1 MGNKER
7 YCYSHRDHV
16 SHLIV
21 FSSLA
26 LQVALLSS
34 TEYVFSAPKEDENWD
49 EIDDFLNII
58 MLGREIFRFK
68 DHSIIYF
75 LL

>member
-1 MGNKER
+1 MGNKEC
-7 YCYSHRDHV
+7 YCYSQRDHV

-21 FSSLA
+21 FLSLA
-26 LQVALLSS
+26 LQVTLLSS

-49 EIDDFLNII
+49 EIDDFVNIK
-58 MLGREIFRFK
+58 MLGREILNFK
-68 DHSIIYF
+68 DHSIIYI